1 MSNLDTADK
10 TTIRVRDL
18 LLVGVSVAAFCLI
31 VLPYILDF
39 NYENQMEASIAMGMT
54 FLASLT
60 SFTLSKI
67 FPQKTFEFAKYE
79 FLFYTISVGAVLHY
93 LDYLNGN
100 LIFIY
105 GLITLGAAYF
115 LNARDLIYIAGV
127 SAIFVTTD
135 YFLIVNSGQ
144 DSFSAKGVVF
154 MLLRILYL
162 VLLAQV
168 GKNLGTDL
176 SAQRKQYEKMRKL
189 NKQLNELDKI
199 KGEFIDVASHQLKTP
214 LTVVRGNVSMILEG
228 DYGNVDGNILKPL
241 TEVDIGAQKLSKI
254 VDSVVD
260 TFKFEKDMPL
270 ILNPKITNLETLIR
284 SEVESFLPESWAKNT
299 RTYIFADKDIHP
311 ILIDIEKI
319 KLVLTIYLENAI
331 RHSLRN
337 GRVEISL
344 NQNKGKVIVEVCDY
358 GPQIANEKTDK
369 LFHRYTK
376 PKKTCKEYLE
386 KAGLNLYVAKRIVE
400 SHKGTVYY
408 KPNEN
413 GGNIFGFELPAERI
427 EKKNKKRI
435 SIK

>member
-1 MSNLDTADK
+1 
-10 TTIRVRDL
+10 
-18 LLVGVSVAAFCLI
+18 
-31 VLPYILDF
+31 
-39 NYENQMEASIAMGMT
+39 MGLT
-54 FLASLT
+54 FLAALT
-60 SFTLSKI
+60 SFTFSKI

-93 LDYLNGN
+93 VEYLNGN

-105 GLITLGAAYF
+105 GFITLGAAYF
-115 LNARDLIYIAGV
+115 LNAKNLIYIAGISSV
-127 SAIFVTTD
+127 LVTTD

-144 DSFSAKGVVF
+144 EPLTAKGVVF
-154 MLLRILYL
+154 LLLRILYL

-176 SAQRKQYEKMRKL
+176 SAQRRQYEKMDKL

-228 DYGNVDGNILKPL
+228 DYGKVDESIMKPL
-241 TEVDIGAQKLSKI
+241 TEVDIGAEKLSGI

-260 TFKFEKDMPL
+260 TFKFEKNMPL
-270 ILNPKITNLETLIR
+270 ILNPKITNLESLIR
-284 SEVESFLPESWAKNT
+284 SEEESFLPESWAKNT
-299 RTYIFADKDIHP
+299 RTYIFVDKDIHP
-311 ILIDIEKI
+311 ILIDVEKI

-337 GRVEISL
+337 GRVEVYL
-344 NQNKGKVIVEVCDY
+344 KKNKDKVAVEFYDY

-376 PKKTCKEYLE
+376 PHKNCKEYLE
-386 KAGLNLYVAKRIVE
+386 KTGLNLYVAKRIIE

-408 KPNEN
+408 KPNEK

-435 SIK
+435 ITK